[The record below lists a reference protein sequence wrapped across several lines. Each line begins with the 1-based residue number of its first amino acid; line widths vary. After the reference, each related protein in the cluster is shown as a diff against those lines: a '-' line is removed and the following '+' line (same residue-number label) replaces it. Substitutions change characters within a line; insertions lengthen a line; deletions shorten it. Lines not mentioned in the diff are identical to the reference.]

1 MSSQPQGDLCSLYS
15 QANGEDPIG
24 SATPF
29 DRCLIVEMPLPW
41 PRDVWQASPLSR
53 QIKKTVAES
62 LRGRAPVRLLAIE
75 PEAAQAQAE
84 GSRVFWFQRPQEAGG
99 SPLFAAYDKQEFWVP
114 RDQLAALTAA
124 LAADDASAA
133 VREKYAL
140 PAQGAR
146 DLFVCTQA
154 SRDAC
159 CGRFGL
165 DVFEQLRDYAAED
178 WAEDLRVWR
187 VSHLGGHRLAPT
199 LMDMPSGQS
208 FGHLKIE
215 LLESLVR
222 RAGDL
227 DALLACYRGWSGM
240 TKYAQIAEREVW
252 RAQGWPWP
260 ACRRAAQAADA
271 TEDGANRIRIAYET
285 PDGKERGTF
294 QARVETKDQVHTLN
308 NSYTDKYFYI
318 DRYQVRALEH
328 WTPAL
333 SP

>member
-1 MSSQPQGDLCSLYS
+1 MSSPPQGELCSLYS

-53 QIKKTVAES
+53 RIKKTAAEGR
-62 LRGRAPVRLLAIE
+62 RGHAPVRLLAIE
-75 PEAAQAQAE
+75 PEAASVQAE
-84 GSRVFWFQRPQEAGG
+84 GSRVFWFQRPQNPDG
-99 SPLFAAYDKQEFWVP
+99 SPLFADYDKQEFRVP
-114 RDQLAALTAA
+114 HDQLAALTAA
-124 LAADDASAA
+124 LVTDDTSAA
-133 VREKYAL
+133 VRERYAL
-140 PAQGAR
+140 PAQRSR
-146 DLFVCTQA
+146 DLFVCMQA

-165 DVFEQLRDYAAED
+165 DVFRQLQDYATEA

-208 FGHLKIE
+208 FGHLKVE
-215 LLESLVR
+215 LLESLLR
-222 RAGDL
+222 REGDL
-227 DALLACYRGWSGM
+227 DALLKCYRGWSGM

-260 ACRRAAQAADA
+260 ACRRAAQVRDAA
-271 TEDGANRIRIAYET
+271 EDGANRIRIDYET
-285 PDGKERGTF
+285 PDDKDRGTF
-294 QARVETKDQVHTLN
+294 QTRVEAKDQVHTLN

-318 DRYQVRALEH
+318 DRYQVSDLEH
-328 WTPAL
+328 RTRAG
-333 SP
+333 SR